1 MPNFR
6 GKSEAMSAAL
16 PARYVRIPYE
26 VGADPRLTTSDVR
39 VYFALASAVWQGRTC
54 TLGNDRIAA
63 MTGVSPRQ
71 VRNSIKALV
80 KAEHVQMAPRKRGQ
94 RAVYAL
100 TSPVFGQKQGKVN
113 VVRSSPRG
121 KRLVSVEKIA

>member
-1 MPNFR
+1 
-6 GKSEAMSAAL
+6 
-16 PARYVRIPYE
+16 
-26 VGADPRLTTSDVR
+26 
-39 VYFALASAVWQGRTC
+39 
-54 TLGNDRIAA
+54 

-80 KAEHVQMAPRKRGQ
+80 KAEHVQMAERKRGQ

-113 VVRSSPRG
+113 VVRSTPHG